1 MWTEMD
7 GNGYTWKDKDGH
19 KLSVSIHCTAL
30 VLSSYRPDFEFF
42 DRSCPILSA
51 TTAPLRLSPDEEQG
65 VAVMLQIW
73 GQSVQASSN
82 APL

>member
-1 MWTEMD
+1 M
-7 GNGYTWKDKDGH
+7 YTAD
-19 KLSVSIHCTAL
+19 
-30 VLSSYRPDFEFF
+30 VLFSYRPNFDFF
-42 DRSCPILSA
+42 DTGCPISLLPPMEFETVVLGRCSFH
-51 TTAPLRLSPDEEQG
+51 TLPVRLSSDEEQG